1 MDVDEIAKPSLIE
14 PGVRFFLH
22 QSLKQCN
29 LIREEYYNLV
39 FNIAVFIGLLTLI
52 CLVLLYKYK
61 GRLTPSEMHEK
72 NKEKQQYVLS
82 KIQNFQENKRKVHQE
97 LITGLPNWD
106 NEYDTINSSKHSNQ
120 FR

>member
-1 MDVDEIAKPSLIE
+1 MDVNEFAKPSLIE

-29 LIREEYYNLV
+29 IVRKEHYNLV
-39 FNIAVFIGLLTLI
+39 FNIAVFIGLLIFIGLFLI
-52 CLVLLYKYK
+52 YKYK
-61 GRLTPSEMHEK
+61 GRLTPSEMQQK

-82 KIQNFQENKRKVHQE
+82 KIQNFQKNKEKVHQE
-97 LITGLPNWD
+97 LITGLPNWE
-106 NEYDTINSSKHSNQ
+106 NEYDTINSNKHSNQ